1 MKKIIFHAVII
12 LFWCNTT
19 FANCVGNCTD
29 GFGTYTDTNGDTYEG
44 MWKNGNLNG
53 LGTFTWANGDKYI
66 GNHLDGK
73 GNGQGTY
80 IWANGDKYVG
90 NFINDV
96 RNGQGKFVWVAGE
109 NAGSVYVGEF
119 LDGEING
126 QGTYTW
132 KDGEKYTGMWKDD
145 NRHGQGTYTWAD
157 GAKYTGMWKDS
168 NQHGQGTYTDKN
180 GNSTS
185 GIWEEGKYAS
195 GDAEIDMPDIK
206 NKLFAAASGS
216 GFFVS
221 QTGHIITNFHVI
233 DNCDT
238 VKVSFKGDN
247 INAKVLAIDKMN
259 DLAILKSA
267 INPDQ
272 IFSVAKEDADLL
284 ENIIIA
290 GFPLGKRVSS
300 SIKTSKGS
308 ITSLSGFGDNFSE
321 FQTDAALNQGNS
333 GGPILNQKGNIVGVA
348 VAVFGKQEGIESFNF
363 GIKSSTLRTFAKS
376 NGLNFQSPN
385 VKDLSNKDL
394 GKLIINATVYLECY
408 MTEEKIQ
415 TLIAEENSKKAFFN
429 KYK

>member
-1 MKKIIFHAVII
+1 MKKIIFHAFIF

-29 GFGTYTDTNGDTYEG
+29 GFGTFTDSNGDKYEG
-44 MWKNGNLNG
+44 MWKNNLLNGLGTYTWASGDQYIGNHANGKGNGQGTFIWTSGDKYVGDVKDDQLNGQGTYTWANGDKHIGIFINGKRTGQGTFIWATGDKYVGEFKDDEMNG
-53 LGTFTWANGDKYI
+53 LGTFTWASGEKYI
-66 GNHLDGK
+66 GMWENNEQNGK
-73 GNGQGTY
+73 
-80 IWANGDKYVG
+80 
-90 NFINDV
+90 
-96 RNGQGKFVWVAGE
+96 
-109 NAGSVYVGEF
+109 
-119 LDGEING
+119 
-126 QGTYTW
+126 
-132 KDGEKYTGMWKDD
+132 
-145 NRHGQGTYTWAD
+145 
-157 GAKYTGMWKDS
+157 
-168 NQHGQGTYTDKN
+168 GTYTDN
-180 GNSTS
+180 GGNIYS
-185 GIWEEGKYAS
+185 GLWDKGQFVEG
-195 GDAEIDMPDIK
+195 DNEIDISINKD
-206 NKLFAAASGS
+206 KLFAAASGS

-221 QTGHIITNFHVI
+221 RTGHIITNFHVI
-233 DNCDT
+233 EGCDK

-272 IFSVAKEDADLL
+272 IFTVAKEDADLL

-290 GFPLGKRVSS
+290 GFPLGKSVSS

-348 VAVFGKQEGIESFNF
+348 VAVFGKEEGIESFNF

-429 KYK
+429 EYK